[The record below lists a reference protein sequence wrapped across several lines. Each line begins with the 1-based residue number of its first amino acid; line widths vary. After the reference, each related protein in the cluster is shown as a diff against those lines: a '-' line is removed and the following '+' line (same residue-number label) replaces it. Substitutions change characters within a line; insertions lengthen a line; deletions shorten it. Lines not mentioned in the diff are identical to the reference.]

1 VNETTGEI
9 YPIAFLGM
17 EGVATKDSIITP
29 SVSNMKL
36 LTLGGYIGH
45 LIPVNSFTLYL

>member
-17 EGVATKDSIITP
+17 EGVATRDHEIVPDATTM
-29 SVSNMKL
+29 NL
-36 LTLGGYIGH
+36 LTLGGYIG
-45 LIPVNSFTLYL
+45 